1 MPRMPRMQ
9 LGLTD
14 YTQADL
20 EALED
25 ERPELGRLEVIDGAL
40 HATGESAVGNLHQLL
55 MQRLHLL
62 FVAAC
67 PPTHIIRLDTWWY
80 PPRGKL
86 RPDVAVYRPADV
98 PADVHGVFRVPPLAI
113 VEILSDDAH
122 HDLVRKDEIYAAAG
136 VRRAYLDMR
145 RRFDWWLRLDGV
157 DHAGPVATWE
167 LDGWPPL
174 RFDREALF
182 DPEG

>member
-1 MPRMPRMQ
+1 MAKMPRMTA
-9 LGLTD
+9 GLTD
-14 YTQADL
+14 YTFADL

-55 MQRLHLL
+55 LQRLHLL
-62 FVAAC
+62 FAAAC
-67 PPTHIIRLDTWWY
+67 PPTSIVRLDTWWY
-80 PPRGKL
+80 PPEGKI
-86 RPDVAVYRPADV
+86 RPDVAVYRPADR
-98 PADVHGVFRVPPLAI
+98 PADPHGVFSVPPAAI

-122 HDLVRKDEIYAAAG
+122 HDLVRKDEIYARHG
-136 VRRAYLDMR
+136 VRRGYLDMR

-157 DHAGPVATWE
+157 DHDGAVVTWQ

-174 RFDREALF
+174 TFDREALF
-182 DPEG
+182 DLDG